1 MRGRVLPIHHLVF
14 PPSLARACSQDLVC
28 FVSLLIQSMAK
39 PRKGIPVFRSISVL
53 NTPLPRT
60 SNPSPLRMCPSPT
73 SIYTTRRTRFPDAQV
88 RSRYSHYRLRSLQAI
103 GQLLLSASIKSRW
116 TGKRLT
122 CSASS
127 RATATSCP
135 APPPGRRARAPGRA
149 PRRAASAP
157 PRSWAAAARSAD
169 PPCARPQRC

>member
-1 MRGRVLPIHHLVF
+1 MRGHVLPIHHLVF
-14 PPSLARACSQDLVC
+14 SPLTSPRVLQDLVC

-60 SNPSPLRMCPSPT
+60 SNLSLPRMCPFPAA
-73 SIYTTRRTRFPDAQV
+73 IYTTRRTRFPDAQV
-88 RSRYSHYRLRSLQAI
+88 RSRYSHYRLRSLRTI
-103 GQLLLSASIKSRW
+103 GQQLLSSSIKRKME
-116 TGKRLT
+116 GEKLT

-157 PRSWAAAARSAD
+157 PRSWAAAARFAD